1 MNKNTSRLQII
12 SDAVCGVLMLASI
25 LTFLLVGIF
34 VPDSWHP
41 MWVILP
47 SAGLMCGIISIIT
60 GAIVKCKGLKEEHKE
75 IENVEEQ

>member
-1 MNKNTSRLQII
+1 MNKHTSKLQII

-34 VPDSWHP
+34 VPNSWHP

-47 SAGLMCGIISIIT
+47 SAGLTCGIVSIIT
-60 GAIVKCKGLKEEHKE
+60 GAIVKCRDLKSNLAKQEE
-75 IENVEEQ
+75 VEE

>member
-1 MNKNTSRLQII
+1 MNKNTSKLQII
-12 SDAVCGVLMLASI
+12 SDAVCGILMLASI

-47 SAGLMCGIISIIT
+47 SSGLMCGIVSIIT
-60 GAIVKCKGLKEEHKE
+60 NAIVKCKSLKEVKE
-75 IENVEEQ
+75 ESKDIEE